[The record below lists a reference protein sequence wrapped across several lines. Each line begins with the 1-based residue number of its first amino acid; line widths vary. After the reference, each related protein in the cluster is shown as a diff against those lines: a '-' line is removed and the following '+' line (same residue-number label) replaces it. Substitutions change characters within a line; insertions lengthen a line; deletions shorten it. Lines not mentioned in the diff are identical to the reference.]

1 MNYSRYLDIFV
12 YLLTG
17 TTAFVMWYMALTYPF
32 PHIAITA
39 LFTVILCA
47 LTSFKIKIPRVAN
60 EISVTWPVTFF
71 GLWLWGPW
79 IGLTL
84 MIAVFLY
91 ICNQIRQE
99 WRLFREYLRDY
110 ALSTLYNLSY
120 CCLITC
126 VPAIVYYKLGGTPG
140 FSTPTPEVL
149 PACFISALLCYI
161 ISSVLTNV
169 RIALFEN
176 QPPWRLF
183 IDYRSELMELSLV
196 SFSIIGIPIFC
207 TLGVIYL
214 FLLTIP
220 IVLGLYFL
228 NFAIKVS
235 TEKDDINVLL
245 HFARIINSSLNRE
258 ITLENIAREAMNSVN
273 ADGCALFLRAVDTRE
288 FSLRFSLG
296 TLQNLTLDDRADFHT
311 SLGASILSFQEKVSS
326 YIEGESIKSQ
336 YFPSIKGEISVAPFH
351 EKQNITGFLLLS
363 RNQFERDHRNFLSIL
378 ISQAATAI
386 SNAGLYLQ
394 ALNTHEQLKAI
405 QAQLVQSSK
414 MSAVGQL
421 AAGVAH
427 RLNGPM
433 KTILKNFNRVSS
445 GVEKTEK
452 LERRLNIS
460 QKALIRCLDI
470 HDKLLHYTQKPE
482 TGETEIDVALFIEEN
497 VELLARLLEKDNI
510 RTVTHCSPCRPYKGN
525 ADYLSQVLTNMIL
538 NSRDAVSASAE
549 TEKLIVISCREKD
562 EHLFISVK
570 DNGTG
575 MSDEVRERIF
585 EPFYSTKDI
594 GMGTGLGLSVSLEII
609 KRSGGTIHVDSEL
622 GKGST
627 FTIDLPYHP
636 YPEEE
641 NSLEDNKALL
651 RKESR
656 PE

>member
-1 MNYSRYLDIFV
+1 MNYGRFLDLFV
-12 YLLTG
+12 YALTG
-17 TTAFVMWYMALTYPF
+17 IALYILWYLARTYPF
-32 PHIAITA
+32 PHIHIMA

-47 LTSFKIKIPRVAN
+47 LASFKIKIPRVAN
-60 EISVTWPVTFF
+60 EISITWPVTFF

-84 MIAVFLY
+84 MIAVLFY

-99 WRLFREYLRDY
+99 WSLFREYFRDY

-126 VPAIVYYKLGGTPG
+126 VPAIVYYKAGGLPG
-140 FSTPTPEVL
+140 FSTPTPAL
-149 PACFISALLCYI
+149 LTACFISALLCYI
-161 ISSVLTNV
+161 ISSVVTNI

-176 QPPWRLF
+176 QPPWRLI

-207 TLGVIYL
+207 SLGIVYL
-214 FLLTIP
+214 FLLIIP

-228 NFAIKVS
+228 NFAIKAS

-273 ADGCALFLRAVDTRE
+273 ADGCALFLRAPDKK
-288 FSLRFSLG
+288 RFSLQLALG
-296 TLQNLTLDDRADFHT
+296 ALQNVALDDRSELQT
-311 SLGASILSFQEKVSS
+311 CLGNSILSFQEKVSS
-326 YIEGESIKSQ
+326 FRESESIKSQ
-336 YFPSIKGEISVAPFH
+336 YFPSIRGEISVAPFY
-351 EKQNITGFLLLS
+351 EKRNITGFLLLS

-378 ISQAATAI
+378 VSQAATAI
-386 SNAGLYLQ
+386 SNAGLYLH
-394 ALNTHEQLKAI
+394 ALTTYEQLKAI

-433 KTILKNFNRVSS
+433 KTILKNFNKVSS

-460 QKALIRCLDI
+460 QRALIRCLDI
-470 HDKLLHYTQKPE
+470 HDKLLHYTQKCE
-482 TGETEIDVALFIEEN
+482 ADDTEIDVPQFIEEN
-497 VELLARLLEKDNI
+497 IELLARLLEKDNI
-510 RTVTHCSPCRPYKGN
+510 EVVASCSPCRPYSGN
-525 ADYLSQVLTNMIL
+525 ADYLSQVITNLIL
-538 NSRDAVSASAE
+538 NSKDAVSAVKEAQ
-549 TEKLIVISCREKD
+549 KRILIECHEKD
-562 EHLFISVK
+562 DHLFISVK

-585 EPFYSTKDI
+585 EPFFSTKDI

-609 KRSGGTIHVDSEL
+609 KRSGGEIHVDSEA

-627 FTIDLPYHP
+627 FTIELPYQHSSTEP
-636 YPEEE
+636 DSMME
-641 NSLEDNKALL
+641 NMTSLN
-651 RKESR
+651 
-656 PE
+656 